1 MPRSREPSISLFLY
15 HLFKWSIV
23 SPMLHLYFRG
33 RVYGAENVPQQGP
46 LVVVSNHASYFDPPI
61 VSCCVRRPVA
71 HMAKAELFEVP
82 ILKQAILLY
91 GAYPVSRGTAD
102 RNAIRAA
109 LNCLETGWATG
120 VFLQGNRTSD
130 GRITEP
136 KRGAALLAAKAQAP
150 LLPVSLWGT
159 QKILVKD
166 SAIPRPVPVTVRI
179 GQAIAPPSSTNREDL
194 EIVTQKC
201 AAAISALHDLG
212 R

>member
-1 MPRSREPSISLFLY
+1 
-15 HLFKWSIV
+15 
-23 SPMLHLYFRG
+23 MLHLYFRG

-82 ILKQAILLY
+82 ILRQAILLY

-159 QKILVKD
+159 PGILVKG

-179 GQAIAPPSSTNREDL
+179 GKAIAPPNSTNREDL
-194 EIVTQKC
+194 EIVTQRC